1 MKIKMIY
8 TATLAVLFLDAS
20 YGGALKKS
28 FTKDEQSKSINIGE
42 QSEAFSAEK
51 GTSGSSEQN
60 RESSIEEVDSTSAT
74 APSAGASTSTEKKK
88 IAGDPIVLRIN
99 GKKEY
104 RRSQILAD
112 MKAIPPQMVQ
122 GVSPDKLFELLR
134 DQKSST
140 YLMIEQAKKA
150 GLDHTKEFL
159 DRLDQLKD
167 ELLGRMFL
175 IKELAPKA
183 ENVSTLKARYTKYL
197 VEFKKGKEF
206 KIYHIMAASEK
217 EINDVLASLGKGEDF
232 SELAKS
238 KSMAP
243 SKDKG
248 GEEGY
253 IPVDLMPAQIKDK
266 VILLKAG
273 EYTKEF
279 VKTENGYHLFKVA
292 DIRDTTPQKYEEALP
307 MLKQLVMH
315 EEMVKLIE
323 RLEKQAK
330 VEKFNEDGTPVV
342 VNKEGKT
349 NSPAVI

>member
-1 MKIKMIY
+1 MKIKVIY
-8 TATLAVLFLDAS
+8 TAALAVLFLDAT

-28 FTKDEQSKSINIGE
+28 FTKDEQSKNLDIGG
-42 QSEAFSAEK
+42 QNA
-51 GTSGSSEQN
+51 SSEEKDNSEPKEQVSK
-60 RESSIEEVDSTSAT
+60 SSMEETNSKRAADSKPNVS
-74 APSAGASTSTEKKK
+74 SNSTERKK
-88 IAGDPIVLRIN
+88 IVGDPIVLRIN

-122 GVSPDKLFELLR
+122 GVSPDKLFEILR

-159 DRLDQLKD
+159 DKQNQVTN
-167 ELLGRMFL
+167 ELLVRELL
-175 IKELAPKA
+175 IKELSPKV
-183 ENVSTLKARYTKYL
+183 ENESALKARYTKYL
-197 VEFKKGKEF
+197 IEFKKGKEF
-206 KIYHIMAASEK
+206 KIYHIMVATEK
-217 EINDVLASLGKGEDF
+217 EGNDILASLEKGDDF

-238 KSMAP
+238 KSSAP

-253 IPVDLMPAQIKDK
+253 IPIDLMPPQVKDK
-266 VILLKAG
+266 VILLKVG
-273 EYTKEF
+273 EYTKDF
-279 VKTENGYHLFKVA
+279 VKTENGYHIFKVA

-307 MLKQLVMH
+307 MLKQVLMH

-330 VEKFNEDGTPVV
+330 VEKFNEDGTPVGPM
-342 VNKEGKT
+342 KEKLA
-349 NSPAVI
+349 SPSV

>member
-1 MKIKMIY
+1 MKTKMIY
-8 TATLAVLFLDAS
+8 TAALAVLFFDVIQ
-20 YGGALKKS
+20 GGALKKS
-28 FTKDEQSKSINIGE
+28 FTKDEQSKNIDIGE
-42 QSEAFSAEK
+42 QQNPPAEEENDSKPAVPSKPDASAD
-51 GTSGSSEQN
+51 SS
-60 RESSIEEVDSTSAT
+60 
-74 APSAGASTSTEKKK
+74 EKKK
-88 IAGDPIVLRIN
+88 IVGDPVVLRIN

-122 GVSPDKLFELLR
+122 GVSPDKLFEILR
-134 DQKSST
+134 DQKSSA

-159 DRLDQLKD
+159 DRLEQLKD

-183 ENVSTLKARYTKYL
+183 ENTSTLKARYTKYL

-206 KIYHIMAASEK
+206 KVYHIMVASEK
-217 EINDVLASLGKGEDF
+217 EAGEILASLGKGEDF

-238 KSMAP
+238 KSTAS

-248 GEEGY
+248 GDEGY
-253 IPVDLMPAQIKDK
+253 IPIDLMPAQIKDK

-279 VKTENGYHLFKVA
+279 VKSDSGYHLFKVA

-307 MLKQLVMH
+307 MLKQMVMH
-315 EEMVKLIE
+315 EEMVKMIE

-330 VEKFNEDGTPVV
+330 VEKFNEDGTPAVSS
-342 VNKEGKT
+342 KEKT
-349 NSPAVI
+349 STPSV